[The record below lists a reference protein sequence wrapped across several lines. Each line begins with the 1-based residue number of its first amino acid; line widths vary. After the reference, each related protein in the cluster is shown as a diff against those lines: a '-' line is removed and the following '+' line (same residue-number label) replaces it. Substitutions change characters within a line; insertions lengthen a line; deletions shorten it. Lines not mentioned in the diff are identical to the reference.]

1 VRDHFTRETHAF
13 KRNWMDQQ
21 KSEGKIVPIK
31 SSGSVVWIVN
41 FDLDEKKNT
50 LLENS
55 VKTFEGKV

>member
-1 VRDHFTRETHAF
+1 
-13 KRNWMDQQ
+13 MDQQ

-55 VKTFEGKV
+55 VKTFEGKVWEDYGWFGL